1 MKKILSLI
9 LLGCFGLS
17 VMSQTDTEVK
27 KQINKIKRSRS
38 YLSAEATMATEE
50 EAKSVALELLVGEI
64 NDWVDAKRKAEDVKQ
79 VVLQDINTTAQQMD
93 MKRGTKSR
101 VFVYV
106 KKKDIVLI
114 CGEGQLVLNDDELQ
128 PLSAIT
134 SQNSDIS
141 QETPVQDNSEP
152 QESQIENSSKLTNAS
167 EQDSENVEEKE
178 TLVQVSK
185 VKEEDTS
192 VLTSNPL
199 SLIKGAKTMTEM
211 KPVFA
216 KLKGEGKITYGAY
229 KGGELKEN
237 CYLLFYD
244 RAGNIKA
251 VVKKSGDTMTDTQN
265 GTEVTLA
272 SFSGMGV
279 YWFVLN

>member
-1 MKKILSLI
+1 MKKILSFI
-9 LLGCFGLS
+9 LLGSFGLLA
-17 VMSQTDTEVK
+17 MAQQTEAEIK
-27 KQINKIKRSRS
+27 AQINKIKRSKS
-38 YLSAEATMATEE
+38 YLSAEATMKTEE
-50 EAKSVALELLVGEI
+50 EAKAVALELLVGEI
-64 NDWVDAKRKAEDVKQ
+64 NDWVASKGKSDEVQ
-79 VVLQDINTTAQQMD
+79 QIVLQDINSNTQQMD
-93 MKRGTKSR
+93 MKRGTQSR

-114 CGEGQLVLNDDELQ
+114 YGEGQLVLNDEELQ
-128 PLSAIT
+128 PLSAIA
-134 SQNSDIS
+134 SQGSNAAP
-141 QETPVQDNSEP
+141 ETPAATEEPATQTPDAEEQPAAEEANPAPEEQPAAEHAAP
-152 QESQIENSSKLTNAS
+152 QEELS
-167 EQDSENVEEKE
+167 
-178 TLVQVSK
+178 
-185 VKEEDTS
+185 
-192 VLTSNPL
+192 PL
-199 SLIKGAKTMTEM
+199 QRIQQAQTMTDM

-272 SFSGMGV
+272 SFSGMGA

>member
-50 EAKSVALELLVGEI
+50 EAKTVALELLVGEI

-114 CGEGQLVLNDDELQ
+114 YGEGQLVLNDDELQ

-141 QETPVQDNSEP
+141 QDTPVQDNSEP
-152 QESQIENSSKLTNAS
+152 QDPQIENSSMLASAS
-167 EQDSENVEEKE
+167 EQEPENVEEE
-178 TLVQVSK
+178 ESLVTEEITPVQVP
-185 VKEEDTS
+185 D
-192 VLTSNPL
+192 PL
-199 SLIKGAKTMTEM
+199 SLIQGVNTMTEM
-211 KPVFA
+211 KPIFA
-216 KLKGEGKITYGAY
+216 QLKADEKITYGAY
-229 KGGELKEN
+229 KGGKMKEN

-251 VVKKSGDTMTDTQN
+251 VVKKNGDTMTDIQN
-265 GTEVTLA
+265 GTEVTLT

>member
-1 MKKILSLI
+1 MKKILSFI
-9 LLGCFGLS
+9 LLGSFGLLA
-17 VMSQTDTEVK
+17 MAQQTEAEIK
-27 KQINKIKRSRS
+27 AQINKIKRSKS
-38 YLSAEATMATEE
+38 YLSAEATMKTEE
-50 EAKSVALELLVGEI
+50 EAKAVALELLVGEI
-64 NDWVDAKRKAEDVKQ
+64 NDWVASKGKSDEVQ
-79 VVLQDINTTAQQMD
+79 QIVLQDINSNTQQMD
-93 MKRGTKSR
+93 MKRGTQSR

-114 CGEGQLVLNDDELQ
+114 YGEGQLVLNDEELQ
-128 PLSAIT
+128 PLSAIA
-134 SQNSDIS
+134 SQGSNAAP
-141 QETPVQDNSEP
+141 ETPAATEEPATQTPATEEQPAAEEANPAPEEQPAAEHTAP
-152 QESQIENSSKLTNAS
+152 QEELS
-167 EQDSENVEEKE
+167 
-178 TLVQVSK
+178 
-185 VKEEDTS
+185 
-192 VLTSNPL
+192 PL
-199 SLIKGAKTMTEM
+199 QRIQQAQTMTDM

-272 SFSGMGV
+272 SFSGMGA